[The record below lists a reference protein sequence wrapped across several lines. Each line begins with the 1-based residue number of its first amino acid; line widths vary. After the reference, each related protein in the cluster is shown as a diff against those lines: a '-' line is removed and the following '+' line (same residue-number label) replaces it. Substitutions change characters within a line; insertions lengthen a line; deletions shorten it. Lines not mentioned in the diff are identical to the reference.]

1 MNKYRYVAMT
11 LSVFLSLAL
20 MLPVAAQMGDE
31 TSIPAVEVA
40 DQVSLDGTVTIA
52 SAFSAG
58 PGFIVIH
65 RDSGEGRPGP
75 VIGHRSINAGWSFNI
90 GVEIDAAQATP
101 TLFAM
106 LHEDTGTVGTYEFGA
121 VEGADLPVRVKE
133 QVVTPSFNVD
143 VINAQD
149 QFVDNA
155 TVTIASTTT
164 QVDGWLVIHADNGNG
179 GPGPVLGAAAV
190 QAGITPDV
198 VVNLNGDA
206 TDVLW
211 PMLHV
216 DTGAAGEYEFG
227 TVEGADRPVVVGGT
241 VAVTPIWTVPHVRV
255 ADQIVLHGDGMEMM
269 DMTPTVLA
277 ESVLAE
283 GPAFLVIHSESAEGG
298 PGPVA
303 GVSDALPPGLSTDLT
318 IELDPALVTPNLW
331 PMLHVDTGAAGEYE
345 FGTVEGA
352 DLPVRVNEQVVT
364 FGISASPSLTMV
376 DGPLVEA
383 MMGLGPHIIIDEALI
398 DAHGWIAIHSSADGR
413 PGPVIG
419 TAPLVQG
426 MNKRVV
432 VELAPEDAGDQVF
445 PMLHYDTGVAGTYE
459 FGTVEGADG
468 PVAVAGNV
476 VVGPLNIV
484 GAAEDMGEALADDC
498 TITTTRSGGVN
509 LRGGPGTNFA
519 VQGNL
524 AAGQTA
530 PVDGQAQGADG
541 FVWWHIT
548 DGNWARSDVVD
559 GSGDCEGVPALQAP
573 APPQAPA
580 PAATEEAS
588 S

>member
-11 LSVFLSLAL
+11 FAVFLLLAL
-20 MLPVAAQMGDE
+20 IMPVAAQTGDE
-31 TSIPAVEVA
+31 TAIPAVDVA
-40 DQVSLDGTVTIA
+40 DQVSLDGTVTIT
-52 SAFSAG
+52 STFSAG

-65 RDSGEGRPGP
+65 KDSGEGRPGP

-106 LHEDTGTVGTYEFGA
+106 LHEDTGTVGTSEFGA
-121 VEGADLPVRVKE
+121 
-133 QVVTPSFNVD
+133 
-143 VINAQD
+143 
-149 QFVDNA
+149 
-155 TVTIASTTT
+155 
-164 QVDGWLVIHADNGNG
+164 
-179 GPGPVLGAAAV
+179 
-190 QAGITPDV
+190 
-198 VVNLNGDA
+198 
-206 TDVLW
+206 
-211 PMLHV
+211 
-216 DTGAAGEYEFG
+216 
-227 TVEGADRPVVVGGT
+227 
-241 VAVTPIWTVPHVRV
+241 
-255 ADQIVLHGDGMEMM
+255 
-269 DMTPTVLA
+269 
-277 ESVLAE
+277 
-283 GPAFLVIHSESAEGG
+283 
-298 PGPVA
+298 
-303 GVSDALPPGLSTDLT
+303 
-318 IELDPALVTPNLW
+318 
-331 PMLHVDTGAAGEYE
+331 
-345 FGTVEGA
+345 VEGA

-432 VELAPEDAGDQVF
+432 VELAPEDAGNQVF

-509 LRGGPGTNFA
+509 LRGGPGTDFA

-524 AAGQTA
+524 AAGQTVA
-530 PVDGQAQGADG
+530 VDGQAQGADG